1 MSAAQGEQ
9 LRRPPRHESLL
20 VRAARVIAGTL
31 MAAAVAPTA
40 ALLAHGL
47 QSKPTMLTDSMSA
60 TEQHGEPR
68 HSVAGLVQ
76 QAQLSAGSSSASTV
90 LYSEMTIDKAT
101 PMAEVFLINDS
112 LKALAHHQW
121 IAVSPALQL
130 ARLKLP
136 QQLQLPTR
144 SA

>member
-1 MSAAQGEQ
+1 VTEAHGER
-9 LRRPPRHESLL
+9 LRHESPLGRA
-20 VRAARVIAGTL
+20 VRIVAGTL
-31 MAAAVAPTA
+31 MAVAVAPTA

-47 QSKPTMLTDSMSA
+47 QSKPMLTDSMPA

-90 LYSEMTIDKAT
+90 FYSEMTIDKAT
-101 PMAEVFLINDS
+101 AMAEVLLINDS
-112 LKALAHHQW
+112 LKTLAHHQW
-121 IAVSPALQL
+121 VAVSPALQL